1 MSTLPANEKKV
12 YDYQLVVDVESA
24 TSGDT
29 YDHVFRDPKKLA
41 YFTKM
46 YDDSEYECRHLLDP
60 ELTWTKDEE
69 RKIRWKN
76 DWNVTFFAFC
86 CFTAL
91 NFDRYNLGQALAD
104 NFLKDGGM
112 TTNDYNIGQTINL
125 VCFLAAELPSQLV
138 LKKLGPEIWIPIQMI
153 AWSMV
158 LMSQAAITNKTG
170 FFITR
175 ALLGAFQGGFI
186 ADVCLWM
193 SYFYTGPELPLR
205 MGLFYISNPLTQV
218 LLALASLGLLRIS
231 THALPHGWQW
241 MFIVEGVGTL
251 IVGIVAFFQMP
262 PSVVT
267 TKTWYRPKGW
277 YTDREEKILVNKVLR
292 DDPSKGSMANHTPVG
307 FKELFKALCDYD
319 LMFIYVARILVDIG
333 ASPTSLYLTLLLRQ
347 MGFSTATTNAL
358 TIPHLF
364 GCIVFMLLSCWFSEK
379 YNARAF
385 TLGFQPFWVLICLI
399 PFLTWK
405 NFMKDQWA
413 TYALLTIL
421 LSHAPSWPISITW
434 CLSNSN
440 LVRNRTVLVAV
451 VNIFSQCAGIIS
463 ANIYRKDDAPLYR
476 RGNKQLIAI
485 AAAALVWCLIAR
497 LWFQWRNH
505 TKLKKWN
512 AMTPEEQQDYIMN
525 TTDEGNKRLDFRF
538 VY

>member
-1 MSTLPANEKKV
+1 MESRRSNEKKV
-12 YDYQLVVDVESA
+12 YDYQLVVDVESN
-24 TSGDT
+24 TLDDS
-29 YDHVFRDPKKLA
+29 YDHVFKDPKKLA
-41 YFTKM
+41 YYSKM
-46 YDDSEYECRHLLDP
+46 YDESDYECRHLLDP
-60 ELTWTKDEE
+60 DLTWTKEE
-69 RKIRWKN
+69 DRKIVWKN

-104 NFLKDGGM
+104 DFLKDGGM

-125 VCFLAAELPSQLV
+125 VCFLAAELPSQLI

-158 LMSQAAITNKTG
+158 SMSQAAITNKAG
-170 FFITR
+170 FFVTR

-218 LLALASLGLLRIS
+218 LLALVSLGLLRIS
-231 THALPHGWQW
+231 TSVLPHGWQW
-241 MFIVEGVGTL
+241 MFIIEGVGTL
-251 IVGIVAFFQMP
+251 LVGVAAFFQMP

-292 DDPSKGSMANHTPVG
+292 DDPAKGLMNNHTPVG

-319 LMFIYVARILVDIG
+319 LMFIYFARILVDIG

-358 TIPHLF
+358 TIPHAF
-364 GCIVFMLLSCWFSEK
+364 GTIVFMLLSCWFSEK

-385 TLGFQPFWVLICLI
+385 TLAFQPFWVLVCLI
-399 PFLTWK
+399 PFLAWPG
-405 NFMKDQWA
+405 FMKDQWG
-413 TYALLTIL
+413 TYALLTML
-421 LSHAPSWPISITW
+421 LAHAPSWPISITW

-440 LVRNRTVLVAV
+440 SVRNRTVLVAV
-451 VNIFSQCAGIIS
+451 VNIFSQIAGIIS
-463 ANIYRKDDAPLYR
+463 ANIYRKDDAPMYR

-485 AAAALVWCLIAR
+485 AAAAFVWCLLAR
-497 LWFQWRNH
+497 VWFGWRNH
-505 TKLKKWN
+505 WKQKKWN
-512 AMTPEEQQDYIMN
+512 AMTPEEQDDYMMN
-525 TTDEGNKRLDFRF
+525 TTDEGNKRLDFKF